1 MNSDE
6 LWMLLESKEDQ
17 IKNREIL
24 VIDNA
29 PQKLHEQ
36 VTALQSKIPILLK
49 STEYVEKQ

>member
-1 MNSDE
+1 MSSDE

-29 PQKLHEQ
+29 PQKLHQ
-36 VTALQSKIPILLK
+36 QFSALQSKLPILLK
-49 STEYVEKQ
+49 SVEQVEKH